1 MNQEY
6 FLKRKSNLNWNR
18 RVFFFEEIKNLTEIF
33 IRENQNQYSATVVNK
48 QEKMFILIIQNI
60 SFRF

>member
-6 FLKRKSNLNWNR
+6 FLERKSNLNWNR